1 MRKECNIFSTSQLST
16 FIFILINFLF
26 SRSLLWGLDPQK
38 PINRYLVD
46 QWEMADGIPSNTVNT
61 IAQTTD
67 GYLWIGTSSGI
78 VRFDGVKFQTFC
90 FSQKKENY
98 PQDIQNLKVD
108 RNGTLWIGGS
118 RYLTSFD
125 YRTDQFRIFNKNDG
139 ITQDGIRY
147 IKEDRNGNLWIAFN
161 SSYINRLSGSAFT
174 AFDSSHGLLGKKI
187 NSIIE
192 DSKGNFLFGSR
203 EDGIFSFK
211 NEKFVKY
218 AIPGLD
224 NIIIT
229 TMFEDIEK
237 DLWIGSFNGL
247 FRITPNKIIKYT
259 TTEGLT
265 GNHITSILEDNDR
278 NLWIG
283 TTKGLNRLI
292 KLPDGSTGFENLFN
306 SVSIYYLFEDREK
319 SLWVGTEVA
328 GLYRL
333 KDSKFIPYE
342 PSGISLGDVPF
353 SLYGDQKGNTW
364 IATAGGKLFRTNGN
378 GLIEIPTPQ
387 TLLGIGIT
395 AISEDAQGNLWLGT
409 IGKGVFQKKSDRFF
423 QITTREGLADNVV
436 ISIYRDSRDNL
447 WFCTFD
453 GISVLRS
460 RDTIIESFKST
471 EGLPGK
477 EFHNVFESRAG
488 DILITTDNG
497 IMILSKDSIEAH
509 FSSNI
514 FPRDNEK
521 NILWPPKTVVR
532 GISSTCIYEEAE
544 SPGVTESSFW
554 IATQGEGLKRL
565 KIKNGNIVSF
575 VTVPGMTTDFIYQF
589 LEDLQGNF
597 WLTGNYGIIRVS
609 KEELNSRAFG
619 GIDKIN
625 CTYFGKSDGMD
636 SLEFDNKFSRNS
648 VLKTSD
654 GEFWFITKKGIT
666 TVNPDKIRINQ
677 ILPPIVVESLDFG
690 SRSIVIHPGKT
701 GKEPLSFN
709 GITDVRIYFTAPT
722 FLSPEKVRFKYK
734 LENHDTRW
742 VALEPGQGRMAY
754 YKKLLPGKYT
764 FKVIGCNADG
774 VWNLTGDS
782 VTFTLKPIFIQS
794 FVFKF
799 ILLFFMIVLIVVVFY
814 FYRKRSL
821 QKRIKYKDSPL
832 SQDFSGENI
841 RKLTHLMESEKI
853 YADAEISLQS
863 LADRM
868 SISPHLLSQLIN
880 EKLDRNFFDFI
891 NKYRIEAAI
900 RILRSPGGMHR
911 KISAIAMEVGFNTM
925 AAFYKAFKKHTGK
938 TPSWYQKD
946 MEDKK

>member
-1 MRKECNIFSTSQLST
+1 MRSY
-16 FIFILINFLF
+16 
-26 SRSLLWGLDPQK
+26 LWGLDPQK
-38 PINRYLVD
+38 PISRYLVD

-61 IAQTTD
+61 IAQTPD

-78 VRFDGVKFQTFC
+78 VRFDGVKFQTIC
-90 FSQKKENY
+90 FSQKKDNY
-98 PQDIQNLKVD
+98 PQDIQNLTVD

-125 YRTDQFRIFNKNDG
+125 YRTGQFRIFDKKDG

-161 SSYINRLSGSAFT
+161 SSYVNRLSDSAFT
-174 AFDSSHGLLGKKI
+174 AFDSSHGLFGKKI
-187 NSIIE
+187 NAILE
-192 DSKGNFLFGSR
+192 DSNGNFLFGSR

-211 NEKFVKY
+211 NEKFFKFPI
-218 AIPGLD
+218 ADMD
-224 NIIIT
+224 NVIIT

-237 DLWIGSFNGL
+237 ELWIGSFNGL
-247 FRITPNKIIKYT
+247 FKVTPNRTIKYT
-259 TTEGLT
+259 TTEGLN

-292 KLPDGSTGFENLFN
+292 NLPDGSIRFENLLN

-333 KDSKFIPYE
+333 KERKFIPYE
-342 PSGISLGDVPF
+342 PSGIGFGDVPF
-353 SLYGDQKGNTW
+353 SLYGDQNGNTW
-364 IATAGGKLFRTNGN
+364 IATAGGKLFRTNDSR
-378 GLIEIPTPQ
+378 LIEVPTPQ
-387 TLLGIGIT
+387 ILSGIGIT
-395 AISEDAQGNLWLGT
+395 AIAEDAQENLWFGT
-409 IGKGVFQKKSDRFF
+409 IGKGVFQKKSDLFF

-436 ISIYRDSRDNL
+436 ISIYRDSRENL

-460 RDTIIESFKST
+460 RDGIIESFKST
-471 EGLPGK
+471 DGLPGK
-477 EFHNVFESRAG
+477 EFHNVYESRNG
-488 DILITTDNG
+488 DILITGDNG
-497 IMILSKDSIEAH
+497 ILILPKDSLDAH
-509 FSSNI
+509 FSTNI
-514 FPRDNEK
+514 IPEENEK
-521 NILWPPKTVVR
+521 IFLWPPKTVIR
-532 GISSTCIYEEAE
+532 GVSSTCIYEEPE
-544 SPGVTESSFW
+544 SPGVTESIFW

-565 KIKNGNIVSF
+565 KIKEGKIVSF
-575 VTVPGMTTDFIYQF
+575 VTVLGMTNDSIYQF

-609 KEELNSRAFG
+609 KGELNSRVFG

-690 SRSIVIHPGKT
+690 SQSISIHPEKS
-701 GKEPLSFN
+701 GKEPFTFK
-709 GITDVRIYFTAPT
+709 GVTDVRIYFTAPT
-722 FLSPEKVRFKYK
+722 FLSPEKVRFKYR
-734 LENHDTRW
+734 LENFDTQW

-754 YKKLLPGKYT
+754 YKKLLPGKYI
-764 FKVIGCNADG
+764 FRVIGCNADG

-782 VTFTLKPIFIQS
+782 VSFVLEPIFIQS
-794 FVFKF
+794 IVFKL
-799 ILLFFMIVLIVVVFY
+799 IVLFFIITLIVVVFY
-814 FYRKRSL
+814 FYRKQSL
-821 QKRIKYKDSPL
+821 LKKIKYKDSPL
-832 SQDFSGENI
+832 SPDFAGENI
-841 RKLTHLMESEKI
+841 QKLTQLMENEKI

-891 NKYRIEAAI
+891 NKYRVEAAI
-900 RILRSPGGMHR
+900 KILQSPSGTHR

-938 TPSWYQKD
+938 TPSWYQKE
-946 MEDKK
+946 MRNKK